1 MKIVNVKRVYDI
13 FSKKKHFSKNAKE
26 RKLIVDYREKNSL
39 VPSELL
45 NLGFVLEFKELKI
58 ADYIVKDVAIERK
71 TVDDF
76 VSSMINKRLF
86 RQLEELQSYKKRLL
100 IIEGIEE
107 RELYAE
113 NSGVNQKAIK
123 GFLLSIVLNYKVPII
138 FSKNAEDTASFIEI
152 LEKKEKKD
160 FSWRAKK
167 KIFTKKEQ
175 MEFILEGF
183 PNIGVK
189 KAKLLLKEKGSL
201 ENIFNSSLDDLKKI
215 LGARAEPFKKLVE
228 EKYK

>member
-1 MKIVNVKRVYDI
+1 MKVVNVKKVYDI
-13 FSKKKHFSKNAKE
+13 FSKGRRSPKKMKE

-45 NLGFVLEFKELKI
+45 NLGFVLEFKELKV

-76 VSSMINKRLF
+76 ISSMINKRLF
-86 RQLEELQSYKKRLL
+86 RQLEELQTYEKRIL
-100 IIEGIEE
+100 IIEGVEE
-107 RELYAE
+107 KELYSE

-123 GFLLSIVLNYKVPII
+123 GFLLSILLNYKVPII
-138 FSKNAEDTASFIEI
+138 FSKDAEDTASFIEI

-189 KAKLLLKEKGSL
+189 KAKLLLEKKGSL
-201 ENIFNSSLDDLKKI
+201 QNIFESSEEDLKKI
-215 LGARAEPFKKLVE
+215 LGVRAEPFKRLVE
-228 EKYK
+228 GKYE